1 MTLPARLIPARR
13 VVVTGVGL
21 VTCLGI
27 GKNKVWNSLINGD
40 RCGIRRIKDEE
51 FPPSI
56 PCKIAGYIPERV
68 TDLFTATEQRHL
80 SEGILYTLTAAEEAL
95 TDANW
100 KPCTQEQLEKN
111 GYS

>member
-1 MTLPARLIPARR
+1 MI
-13 VVVTGVGL
+13 
-21 VTCLGI
+21 
-27 GKNKVWNSLINGD
+27 KNSLNILILLNFVEWYP
-40 RCGIRRIKDEE
+40 ISE

-56 PCKIAGYIPERV
+56 PCKIAGYIPEGA

-100 KPCTQEQLEKN
+100 KPSTQEQLEKTGTLEQSN
-111 GYS
+111 VKPKSRENTECVMYM